1 MLYSL
6 AFKRFN
12 LQEVEQAVLV
22 LHEIADELGYMT
34 VLLNLEEILAEKSK

>member
-1 MLYSL
+1 MLYSF

-22 LHEIADELGYMT
+22 LQEITDELGYMS
-34 VLLNLEEILAEKSK
+34 VLLNLKEILSE